1 MEKRMDFKT
10 PENPSALLETGV
22 VCPDLESS
30 GQILIVPGYD
40 EQTAKTEKL
49 QRLARSHRQGTC
61 LLWSLLQDGFQVRLQ
76 TQSAYRGIVDCVV
89 KTYRKETVF
98 GFFKG
103 MSFPVFSVAVSNSVA
118 FGTYSNALLYLRG
131 SEQEDR
137 SCPASKATVYV
148 AGCISGFM
156 QVYVSAPVDLIKVRL
171 QNQTH
176 ACWPRHENRGA
187 RPRYQGPLHCAA
199 VIFQEEGLRGL
210 FRGSTALLLRDVPS
224 MGVYFLTYHVLCQWM
239 TPEGD
244 QPSSLTVLL
253 AGGWAGTLSWA
264 LANPMDVVKARLQM
278 DGVHGIRYQ
287 GVWDCI
293 LNDARREGPKLF
305 CKGLALN
312 SLRAFP
318 VNAVTFLGYETLM
331 ALLR

>member
-1 MEKRMDFKT
+1 MPVVEFVAGWI
-10 PENPSALLETGV
+10 SGALG
-22 VCPDLESS
+22 
-30 GQILIVPGYD
+30 
-40 EQTAKTEKL
+40 
-49 QRLARSHRQGTC
+49 
-61 LLWSLLQDGFQVRLQ
+61 LLVGHPIDTVKVRLQ